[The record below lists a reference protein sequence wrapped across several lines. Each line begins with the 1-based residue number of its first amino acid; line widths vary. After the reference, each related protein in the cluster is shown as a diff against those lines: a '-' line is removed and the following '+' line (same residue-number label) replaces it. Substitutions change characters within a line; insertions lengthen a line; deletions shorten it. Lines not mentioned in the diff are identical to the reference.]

1 MIDLTVFEQC
11 DPARFRVPVEIR
23 YADLDPNEHVNHA
36 RYLIYLEEARLAF
49 RRHLDRLFGLPAS
62 VTWPI
67 AELTIRY
74 RRSASYP
81 GQLTVDYVEGK
92 RVRYLAPFQLL
103 LWLQALTFLAF
114 QLYFNPAA
122 GSSERQSRAVLII
135 GVFFAV
141 TLALLHLRSGLR
153 FILHF
158 IAALHLWAFLMVLL
172 LAEYI
177 LVPWG
182 SVALHKLHLVHGF
195 LPLGLYVTHSV
206 ELVMTVYITLALRR
220 IYQSA
225 LLVAFFKTLLLLA
238 AYLAFMKLFPFAA
251 L

>member
-1 MIDLTVFEQC
+1 MSAEAAPRCQNCGADA
-11 DPARFRVPVEIR
+11 PAKFCPECGQSTDTTLPTLWGFLQEAVGAFFSYDHKLWATLRALLFR
-23 YADLDPNEHVNHA
+23 
-36 RYLIYLEEARLAF
+36 
-49 RRHLDRLFGLPAS
+49 
-62 VTWPI
+62 
-67 AELTIRY
+67 
-74 RRSASYP
+74 P
-81 GQLTVDYVEGK
+81 GQLTVDYVGGK

-122 GSSERQSRAVLII
+122 GSSERQSRAVLVI
-135 GVFFAV
+135 GAFFAV

-182 SVALHKLHLVHGF
+182 SVALRKLHLVQGP
-195 LPLGLYVTHSV
+195 LPLGLYVTHTT
-206 ELVMTVYITLALRR
+206 ELVMAVYITLALRR
-220 IYQSA
+220 IYQST
-225 LLVAFFKTLLLLA
+225 LLVASFKTLLLLA

>member
-1 MIDLTVFEQC
+1 MSAEVTPWCQNCGADAPAKFCPECGQSTTVALPTLWGFLQ
-11 DPARFRVPVEIR
+11 
-23 YADLDPNEHVNHA
+23 
-36 RYLIYLEEARLAF
+36 EAVGAF
-49 RRHLDRLFGLPAS
+49 F
-62 VTWPI
+62 
-67 AELTIRY
+67 
-74 RRSASYP
+74 SYDHKLWATLRALVLHP